1 MQPPG
6 EEGGGTSCSPL
17 GAPRPEP
24 GWVGG
29 AQQPPASLWRCGG
42 EGPAPMGTLLYTII
56 VQYFGGGVGWQVYG
70 RCGRVSMGVLFL
82 KSQFAH
88 RAWVR
93 ATPQIISHSLPQPP
107 RLV

>member
-56 VQYFGGGVGWQVYG
+56 VQYFGGRWGCVAGIWQVWACKYG
-70 RCGRVSMGVLFL
+70 RVVLSFNLGRKFIFF
-82 KSQFAH
+82 KFKK
-88 RAWVR
+88 
-93 ATPQIISHSLPQPP
+93 
-107 RLV
+107 